1 MHTAHFHPDDAADA
15 AMHVFWQKGYAATSI
30 QDLVDGTGLSRSSLY
45 NTFESKHGLFQHAL
59 RRYHCQTAANVAL
72 LAEDGPAVARV
83 RALLQQIADDE
94 LAGAACCGCLVAN
107 TALELGGRDGTVNGL
122 LQEHFATLETALTA
136 LMQRG
141 QQQGEIAAGKSP
153 VALARFM
160 VATIQGLRVLG
171 RGYEGEEQAQRLRD
185 VIEVALGSL

>member
-1 MHTAHFHPDDAADA
+1 MPKNSSSDQQRPMRQNGTLHAAA
-15 AMHVFWQKGYAATSI
+15 CT
-30 QDLVDGTGLSRSSLY
+30 
-45 NTFESKHGLFQHAL
+45 
-59 RRYHCQTAANVAL
+59 
-72 LAEDGPAVARV
+72 
-83 RALLQQIADDE
+83 LLQQIADDE
-94 LAGAACCGCLVAN
+94 LAGDACCGCLVAN
-107 TALELGGRDGTVNGL
+107 TALELGGRDRTVNGL

-136 LMQRG
+136 LMRRG

-153 VALARFM
+153 VALARFL